1 MATKQSEHGIAVRRV
16 ISGGLLLAVVIG
28 GIAALLYFWSQL
40 LRPGDLGSLSLP
52 VVAFTAGVAATFN
65 PCGLPVLP
73 GFLAF
78 MGGGGGAGARRR
90 AGMSL
95 AASLGAMSL
104 VIVLGII
111 VGFAG
116 AGTKGLIAPNF
127 RWVQLAVGLFLIGL
141 ATLHLMGQTTRLP
154 LVGPI
159 MDLGS
164 RVWEGAMGRPTPR
177 GSYLF
182 GAGFVLVG
190 VG

>member
-1 MATKQSEHGIAVRRV
+1 MAVRRV
-16 ISGGLLLAVVIG
+16 VSGGLPLAVAIG

-90 AGMSL
+90 AGLSL

-111 VGFAG
+111 VGLAG

-159 MDLGS
+159 MGLGS